1 MNNSEE
7 SKIMERFIEIASHGF
22 NCREIAGL
30 MGINPKDFGWKMKKI
45 LGVYPSVYI
54 ARMKNGKT

>member
-1 MNNSEE
+1 MF
-7 SKIMERFIEIASHGF
+7 KKLASHGL
-22 NCREIAGL
+22 NCKEIAFL
-30 MGINPKDFGWKMKKI
+30 MGIQQKAFGYKVKKI

>member
-1 MNNSEE
+1 MNSNRSLDPDKFK
-7 SKIMERFIEIASHGF
+7 SLANQGLNCKEIAKEMGYHQNTFGF
-22 NCREIAGL
+22 R
-30 MGINPKDFGWKMKKI
+30 MKEV